1 MICPKCGRPVPDKA
15 VICRGCDFILDTD
28 FLGADILDEEHQLRP
43 GQGGVDPAAFNLAD
57 AVILGNIDDD
67 SSSFETSDSG
77 FHLKLEQQA
86 ARLYVSGRSQAVMSP
101 DAVIAVIDAGEQ
113 VRLTPFEKHVLRF
126 IDGRRPVES
135 IRTQAALDEA
145 EVKTALATLADKG
158 VVKVVGRALAEFG
171 MGGDFEVDTAPGVAA
186 KKSPRRVRGTL
197 VGAVVVVGDAAD
209 QVIDDA
215 FRTRVRADAPR
226 LDDLAPADEA
236 EGVFSTSDEVLRVPS
251 ADIESFERPTDDG
264 RRRPPSAATA
274 LRSGGQRA
282 AVNNARAAGHIAAD
296 PSAASDGFD
305 EFGDASN
312 LATAVIQQPSL
323 SDESLPPAAPPRRP
337 ATGVFGAGRSMLS
350 GLDALNAPVVEDIAD
365 SRVAPRPLSPGV
377 KAPEES
383 GLAALARA
391 ATAAPAALPSS
402 VDGSESL
409 NDAERAAMTGNV
421 WNDEVA
427 SSPSLPAAQPPAGT
441 SAFAR
446 RELSTSLSQ
455 LLEDD
460 DDEFEPT
467 AAGVEMA
474 RRPGSVEGR
483 GGPPRHAHV
492 RDGSGGFDAAATAAV
507 AAPIARPVPGNDAAS
522 AAVRA
527 APRVGPRAIADA
539 PLPLTLSPS
548 PPLSPGGRV
557 PVRPV
562 ADQDLFGDGD
572 EFGEHTEGAG
582 LSQLSTGS
590 VRRGAPLLVPPPV
603 PPGLNVELTGPPS
616 LPPSAPGSVNSAE
629 SLDSALVIRPAA
641 RVAPAVRPRAAD
653 PVVYDDDDFMVDPD
667 ATQNLPA
674 RPKSLESLVRRAPV
688 ASVPIAAPILEQPG
702 SRPRRPPTEDMRRKA
717 RQLFEQALSEHAAGK
732 LGAARMNVKL
742 ATIYDPSE
750 REYQQVLEEWED
762 RPRAEAQSQAHAHAQ
777 AHAQARPEY
786 VVLYEEAQDLEDDGD
801 VDGALD
807 ALERGRQLAPEA
819 HAASFHNRI
828 GVILAMRKREFDRA
842 ASEIERAIAI
852 DPGNAHYRNNLGKVI
867 ARANRRRGAAA
878 QAR

>member
-1 MICPKCGRPVPDKA
+1 
-15 VICRGCDFILDTD
+15 
-28 FLGADILDEEHQLRP
+28 
-43 GQGGVDPAAFNLAD
+43 
-57 AVILGNIDDD
+57 
-67 SSSFETSDSG
+67 
-77 FHLKLEQQA
+77 
-86 ARLYVSGRSQAVMSP
+86 
-101 DAVIAVIDAGEQ
+101 
-113 VRLTPFEKHVLRF
+113 
-126 IDGRRPVES
+126 
-135 IRTQAALDEA
+135 
-145 EVKTALATLADKG
+145 
-158 VVKVVGRALAEFG
+158 
-171 MGGDFEVDTAPGVAA
+171 
-186 KKSPRRVRGTL
+186 
-197 VGAVVVVGDAAD
+197 
-209 QVIDDA
+209 
-215 FRTRVRADAPR
+215 
-226 LDDLAPADEA
+226 
-236 EGVFSTSDEVLRVPS
+236 
-251 ADIESFERPTDDG
+251 
-264 RRRPPSAATA
+264 
-274 LRSGGQRA
+274 
-282 AVNNARAAGHIAAD
+282 
-296 PSAASDGFD
+296 
-305 EFGDASN
+305 
-312 LATAVIQQPSL
+312 
-323 SDESLPPAAPPRRP
+323 
-337 ATGVFGAGRSMLS
+337 
-350 GLDALNAPVVEDIAD
+350 
-365 SRVAPRPLSPGV
+365 
-377 KAPEES
+377 
-383 GLAALARA
+383 
-391 ATAAPAALPSS
+391 
-402 VDGSESL
+402 
-409 NDAERAAMTGNV
+409 
-421 WNDEVA
+421 
-427 SSPSLPAAQPPAGT
+427 
-441 SAFAR
+441 
-446 RELSTSLSQ
+446 
-455 LLEDD
+455 
-460 DDEFEPT
+460 
-467 AAGVEMA
+467 
-474 RRPGSVEGR
+474 
-483 GGPPRHAHV
+483 
-492 RDGSGGFDAAATAAV
+492 
-507 AAPIARPVPGNDAAS
+507 
-522 AAVRA
+522 
-527 APRVGPRAIADA
+527 
-539 PLPLTLSPS
+539 
-548 PPLSPGGRV
+548 
-557 PVRPV
+557 
-562 ADQDLFGDGD
+562 
-572 EFGEHTEGAG
+572 
-582 LSQLSTGS
+582 